1 MSATVNPGR
10 SAASTRWAADM
21 ARPKKPFLM
30 RASPGVMAAVE
41 KLAAV
46 ELRSVNAQ
54 VEVLLRE
61 ALHRR
66 GLNTSG
72 DPPPTDDA

>member
-1 MSATVNPGR
+1 MPNPWSMRAR
-10 SAASTRWAADM
+10 STADM

-30 RASPGVMAAVE
+30 RTSPAVMTAIE
-41 KLAAV
+41 RLAAA

-61 ALHRR
+61 ALARR
-66 GLNTSG
+66 GIV
-72 DPPPTDDA
+72 PRPDDGASDT

>member
-1 MSATVNPGR
+1 
-10 SAASTRWAADM
+10 
-21 ARPKKPFLM
+21 M

-41 KLAAV
+41 KLAAA
-46 ELRSVNAQ
+46 ELRSINAQ

-66 GLNTSG
+66 GLTAAD
-72 DPPPTDDA
+72 DPPTTDDA